1 MNVKDFFELL
11 IHAILAIFGV
21 SARELR
27 YKDTRKFK
35 VARLISNAIVAS
47 FGATIVYFIS
57 SMSGLPPQMGYITA
71 GLVGW
76 GGPQVIDRLFE
87 KNVEIAKETIEPV
100 KDENSPSHESP
111 GSDAKE
117 DEPQTP

>member
-117 DEPQTP
+117 DEP